1 MNAYNQNPR
10 AAFIRCP
17 KCGMYRGKRK
27 ESVNL
32 PELYYMRCYRCG
44 YIVAGD
50 IRVLPS
56 TTATAG
62 GHSDDERH

>member
-17 KCGMYRGKRK
+17 KCGMYSGKCK

-50 IRVLPS
+50 TQSAAINNNDSRR
-56 TTATAG
+56 TT
-62 GHSDDERH
+62 R